1 MVTPLPQQEPGA
13 RRRARCAA
21 YALRPSEVAR
31 TSTLGILRCIGLNVS
46 CGVKHSAALDRASIA
61 EGGGRAAGCD
71 GVQIHGAHGYLVAQF
86 LSPCR
91 NQRTDR
97 FGGSLENRARFA
109 QEVYRAIRAEIG
121 PSYPVLVKL
130 SAHDRFEGSTTERD
144 SGYLASALA
153 QAGIDAIQV
162 SSGTA
167 ADGGLSTLKPKI
179 LTWRDE
185 AYNLPL
191 AKGIRQAAPEV
202 PLMLVGGL
210 RSLERMWGIL
220 HCGDVDYFSMARPL
234 IRQPDLPA
242 RWAAGDCA
250 RSSCISCN
258 GCLMAAIKGEGM
270 HCVQPGA

>member
-1 MVTPLPQQEPGA
+1 MISAFV
-13 RRRARCAA
+13 AA
-21 YALRPSEVAR
+21 AGR
-31 TSTLGILRCIGLNVS
+31 
-46 CGVKHSAALDRASIA
+46 VK
-61 EGGGRAAGCD
+61 AAGCD

-91 NQRTDR
+91 NQRADR

-109 QEVYRAIRAEIG
+109 LEVYEAIRAEVG
-121 PSYPVLVKL
+121 PSYPVLIKL
-130 SAHDRFEGSTTERD
+130 NAHDRFEGSTTERD
-144 SGYLASALA
+144 SAYLASALA
-153 QAGIDAIQV
+153 RAGIDAIEV
-162 SSGTA
+162 SSGSM
-167 ADGGLSTLKPKI
+167 ADGGLSICRPEI

-185 AYNLPL
+185 AYNLSL
-191 AKGIRQAAPEV
+191 AKEIRHAAPEV

-220 HCGDVDYFSMARPL
+220 HCGDVDYFSVSRPL

-242 RWAAGDCA
+242 RWAGGDRA

-258 GCLMAAIKGEGM
+258 GCFMAAVKGEGI